1 MGIVSLFWVAV
12 LCFLYLLSTFNPVPA
27 SRTKDPLTP
36 RVKVSSPKVK
46 TEKHMVFFSPDIHD
60 GTRRDL
66 AFTLY
71 NLNQSIIFASKKCSL
86 PGYSIVSK
94 MQISDRVSP
103 IPFPS
108 ILYANRRTCSSVTTR
123 VFSEKAA
130 KKAFRTLRQY
140 SKTSSIDAIVC
151 AFYPAECLNYV
162 ATNKTII
169 FLPAH
174 RFSLLLCSVPAL
186 STALYWMFHSGLS
199 HIHVVAMGTYDRE
212 YINYYTGKNVSFI
225 YPSSMLE
232 FTPPRRRVI
241 RFNSVL
247 VAPFKDKAAPQASTL
262 NTIARSQNSSVTFTT
277 VQQAIK
283 GPFSLRQLSEF
294 RAVVVFPY
302 AMLSYYL
309 CDLMATGIPM
319 IVPSRKFLASSRYLL
334 DYRNS
339 GSYYCKK
346 RIETA
351 RHPSSQHP
359 ISPEENSCEAR
370 YYWLQYAS
378 FYTPCSITFDSMEEI
393 PALVKSLNVSS
404 VYECNLRFIAEMKKH
419 NRKEWM
425 KIINKV
431 EHRDM
436 AKNYDDVL
444 KQVKRTR
451 VYN

>member
-1 MGIVSLFWVAV
+1 MGIVPPLWVVV
-12 LCFLYLLSTFNPVPA
+12 LCFLYLLSTFNPVSP
-27 SRTKDPLTP
+27 SRIRVPLLS
-36 RVKVSSPKVK
+36 RIKASSPKVK
-46 TEKHMVFFSPDIHD
+46 AEKHMVFFSPDIHD

-66 AFTLY
+66 ALTLY
-71 NLNQSIIFASKKCSL
+71 NLNQSIIFASGKCTL
-86 PGYSIVSK
+86 PGYSVVSK

-108 ILYANRRTCSSVTTR
+108 ILYADQRTCSSVTTR
-123 VFSEKAA
+123 VFKEKAA
-130 KKAFRTLRQY
+130 KKAFRTLQQY
-140 SKTSSIDAIVC
+140 SKASSIDAIVC
-151 AFYPAECLNYV
+151 VFYPAECLNYV

-174 RFSLLLCSVPAL
+174 RFSLLLCSVPAI

-212 YINYYTGKNVSFI
+212 FINYYTGKNVSFI

-247 VAPFKDKAAPQASTL
+247 VAPFKDRAVSLASTL
-262 NTIARSQNSSVTFTT
+262 NTIAKSHNSSVTFTT

-283 GPFSLRQLSEF
+283 GPFSIRQLNEF
-294 RAVVVFPY
+294 IAVVVFPY

-309 CDLMATGIPM
+309 CDLMAAGIPM
-319 IVPSRKFLASSRYLL
+319 IVPSRQFLASSKYLL

-346 RIETA
+346 RVETA
-351 RHPSSQHP
+351 RHPSSRHP
-359 ISPEENSCEAR
+359 ISPEEDSYEAR

-378 FYTPCSITFDSMEEI
+378 FYTPCSVTFDSMEEI
-393 PALVKSLNVSS
+393 PALVKNMNVSS

-425 KIINKV
+425 RIINKV

-436 AKNYDDVL
+436 AKNYYDIL
-444 KQVKRTR
+444 RQVNRTS